1 MKQISLLVDPLTTGI
16 CHGDPE
22 IATSG
27 HHCINMF
34 IIETFNMHLCF
45 KMLMP

>member
-1 MKQISLLVDPLTTGI
+1 MKQISLLVDPLTI

-22 IATSG
+22 MATSG